1 VLISGSWITPS
12 KQVRD
17 LDVKIDSELT
27 MIPHVNKLLGICYFH
42 IRQLRAIRRS
52 LTVDAAHALVRS
64 LIHSRLDYCNSVLVG
79 LPDYMI
85 NRLQSVLRSAA
96 RLVLQLPK
104 RSHALERMQAELH
117 WLVYPHRLY
126 YKVGVISYKCLHGLA
141 PPYLSTRLI
150 KVSDVDGRSH
160 LRSASDG
167 QLVIPKSKTKTIGVR
182 GFHISG
188 PTFWNFLPGQLR
200 DNDLTLRTFRE
211 QLKTVLFRDAVGK
224 KALHALLRC

>member
-1 VLISGSWITPS
+1 
-12 KQVRD
+12 
-17 LDVKIDSELT
+17 

-42 IRQLRAIRRS
+42 IRLLRAIRRS

-64 LIHSRLDYCNSVLVG
+64 LMHSRLDYCNSVLVG

-150 KVSDVDGRSH
+150 KVSHVDGRSH

-188 PTFWNFLPGQLR
+188 PTFWNWTIAGQWSDIEDFQGTAKDCTISWCSWEESTARAFAMLI
-200 DNDLTLRTFRE
+200 TLRG
-211 QLKTVLFRDAVGK
+211 VLTC
-224 KALHALLRC
+224 LINNNNNN

>member
-1 VLISGSWITPS
+1 MAGVSNVMFAEKNIFWILPV
-12 KQVRD
+12 QPN
-17 LDVKIDSELT
+17 LT
-27 MIPHVNKLLGICYFH
+27 DNKFQI
-42 IRQLRAIRRS
+42 A
-52 LTVDAAHALVRS
+52 
-64 LIHSRLDYCNSVLVG
+64 
-79 LPDYMI
+79 
-85 NRLQSVLRSAA
+85 LQSIYIYIYIYIYISAA

-224 KALHALLRC
+224 KALHALLRCW

>member
-1 VLISGSWITPS
+1 MYVL
-12 KQVRD
+12 
-17 LDVKIDSELT
+17 L
-27 MIPHVNKLLGICYFH
+27 
-42 IRQLRAIRRS
+42 
-52 LTVDAAHALVRS
+52 
-64 LIHSRLDYCNSVLVG
+64 

-211 QLKTVLFRDAVGK
+211 QLKTVLFRGCSWEESTARAFAMLITLRGVLKCLINNNNNNNCCCRGLLLSEHLCSSWLIHLLEMDIWTIVKVHADAKNLLQFLRILGK
-224 KALHALLRC
+224 F

>member
-1 VLISGSWITPS
+1 
-12 KQVRD
+12 
-17 LDVKIDSELT
+17 